1 MSGQAPRQPAG
12 PGAVPVGWTN
22 PANAL
27 TLLRVVLVP
36 VIVVLL
42 LVGGDT
48 ARWWAFGVFLFAAFT
63 DFFDGWLARR
73 LVGPTRWGALA
84 DPAADKLL
92 IIGLL
97 AILAL
102 LGELPW
108 WAVVVVVVREVA
120 VTAQRSW
127 LARRDVVMPA
137 SVFGKSKTVSQIV
150 AVALFLLPA
159 APPTVETVALWVA
172 VVATVASG
180 LEYVAR
186 GRRLLHG

>member
-1 MSGQAPRQPAG
+1 MSRPPSRPSGS
-12 PGAVPVGWTN
+12 GAVQAGWGN
-22 PANAL
+22 AANAF
-27 TLLRVVLVP
+27 TLLRVALVP

-42 LVGGDT
+42 LVGGDA

-97 AILAL
+97 AVLAL
-102 LGELPW
+102 LGEVPW
-108 WAVVVVVVREVA
+108 WAVAVVVVREAA
-120 VTAQRSW
+120 VTAERSW

-137 SVFGKSKTVSQIV
+137 SVFGKWKTVTQIA
-150 AVALFLLPA
+150 AVALFLMPA
-159 APPTVETVALWVA
+159 APPTVETVVLWIAVA
-172 VVATVASG
+172 ATVASG
-180 LEYVAR
+180 LEYAFR
-186 GRRLLHG
+186 GRRLLRG